1 MHWNKS
7 VFHNFYQQ
15 GHHSDAHKNEK
26 DWIISNTTIE
36 RISNHSHPKK
46 GKGKPLKFNFKSPA
60 AKTFGSLSG
69 SKSGFG
75 SWANKAI
82 KLKTLKNRNNKN
94 AKLRK
99 EYHYLQNSKLFQ
111 FWLYKSYEFIC
122 LQIDMVSSVSK
133 TYRVCGLFR
142 TCALRE
148 RRFIPFLKIQ
158 VVRQLILHKLCI
170 IEEIA
175 SAKWSSI
182 LPFKSDIFLFV
193 MGFM

>member
-148 RRFIPFLKIQ
+148 RRFIPFLKIIFNSF
-158 VVRQLILHKLCI
+158 VNLCI
-170 IEEIA
+170 I
-175 SAKWSSI
+175 
-182 LPFKSDIFLFV
+182 
-193 MGFM
+193 